1 MTDTCRYLQITT
13 FGLANEMFN
22 VSQPQK
28 VGYGSDEKSLDLDP
42 CHCHVNFKK
51 RDLHQNAT
59 ELGLPPILVGYT
71 TNFGTTST
79 IKNTTIFVRK
89 LCGLFWPMTEAVVLA
104 AMWKMLRPVVT
115 SLPASSLPPAASTA
129 VVMCLLPPRTA
140 NISGVRPLSS
150 RAFRLASKL

>member
-59 ELGLPPILVGYT
+59 ELGFPRFWSDTQLIRHYNQNYH
-71 TNFGTTST
+71 NF
-79 IKNTTIFVRK
+79 RA
-89 LCGLFWPMTEAVVLA
+89 E
-104 AMWKMLRPVVT
+104 
-115 SLPASSLPPAASTA
+115 
-129 VVMCLLPPRTA
+129 MCE
-140 NISGVRPLSS
+140 S
-150 RAFRLASKL
+150 F